1 MHSIVFFD
9 DIFAFTIIIFVT
21 LKTYSQNATTYI
33 IMQNFTRLLLC
44 KTRSPANSR
53 IHTINRSARRR

>member
-44 KTRSPANSR
+44 KTRSPVTRAY
-53 IHTINRSARRR
+53 TL